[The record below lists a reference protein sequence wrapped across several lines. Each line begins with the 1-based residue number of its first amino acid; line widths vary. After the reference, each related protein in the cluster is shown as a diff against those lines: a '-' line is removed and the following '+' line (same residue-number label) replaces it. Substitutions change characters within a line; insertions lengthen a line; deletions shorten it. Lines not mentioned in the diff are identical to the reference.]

1 MPWGER
7 CRITQ
12 NALTP
17 FVFWAVANHLGDC
30 ASCRNYTRNVHVI
43 SQKVDS
49 PLAHQSKKRR
59 GSKPSDRET
68 RQQLTT
74 LDEWRGDGGGSVG
87 SGSGLSIKPTVTNG
101 TCLCQLMTQTVSGR
115 HFFFSPFLCRLSV
128 RPSLPS
134 CPFTDGWHT
143 GRTTYTQDARL
154 DSVCVSSDGWIYP
167 KNIPRGRPFHLFLL
181 TALFFVHDTHLF
193 WLVHEN
199 NVSPFFSREI
209 WLFLLPS
216 IPESE
221 KK

>member
-1 MPWGER
+1 MPGGER

-17 FVFWAVANHLGDC
+17 FVFWAVANHLADC

-49 PLAHQSKKRR
+49 PLAHQRKKERR

-87 SGSGLSIKPTVTNG
+87 SDSGLSIKPTVTNG

-115 HFFFSPFLCRLSV
+115 HFFPLSFAVCPSV
-128 RPSLPS
+128 RPSLPAHLR
-134 CPFTDGWHT
+134 TDGTQGATHT
-143 GRTTYTQDARL
+143 HKTLG
-154 DSVCVSSDGWIYP
+154 
-167 KNIPRGRPFHLFLL
+167 
-181 TALFFVHDTHLF
+181 
-193 WLVHEN
+193 
-199 NVSPFFSREI
+199 
-209 WLFLLPS
+209 
-216 IPESE
+216 
-221 KK
+221 

>member
-1 MPWGER
+1 MPGGER

-17 FVFWAVANHLGDC
+17 FVFWAVANHLADC

-49 PLAHQSKKRR
+49 PLAHQRKKERR

-87 SGSGLSIKPTVTNG
+87 SDSGLSIKPTVTNG

-115 HFFFSPFLCRLSV
+115 HFFPFPLPFV
-128 RPSLPS
+128 RPSVPPFLPIY
-134 CPFTDGWHT
+134 GRMAHRAQHIHT
-143 GRTTYTQDARL
+143 RR
-154 DSVCVSSDGWIYP
+154 
-167 KNIPRGRPFHLFLL
+167 
-181 TALFFVHDTHLF
+181 
-193 WLVHEN
+193 
-199 NVSPFFSREI
+199 
-209 WLFLLPS
+209 
-216 IPESE
+216 
-221 KK
+221 